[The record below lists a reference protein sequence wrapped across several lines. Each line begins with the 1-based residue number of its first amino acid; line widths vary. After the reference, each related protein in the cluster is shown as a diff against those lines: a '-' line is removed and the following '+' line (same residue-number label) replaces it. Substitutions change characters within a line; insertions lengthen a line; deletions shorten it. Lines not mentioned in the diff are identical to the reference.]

1 MEILRPTAHPSQN
14 PAETT
19 LAVPTTG
26 STTLGRT
33 AARILVGMDQ
43 RTELSDFLRSR
54 RARLQPEE
62 VGLTPYGGRRRVPG
76 LRREELAQLAGVSVA
91 YYTRLE
97 QGRGQNVSSGVLE
110 AIAGALRLTAAE
122 RDHLTHLVN
131 PCVKKTRRP
140 ARPQR
145 VRPSVQHLIDTM
157 DNTPAYIIGRRLDII
172 GWNRLACALLGDFAA
187 MPAGQRNMAWQIF
200 LDPATRELYTEWD
213 RKAADI
219 VAFLRLDAGRCPD
232 DPKLAAL
239 VGELSVKSP
248 EFRSLWAAH
257 NVQDKGF
264 GVKELHHP
272 VVGPLTLS
280 YETLVLPADQNQ
292 QLVTYHAEPGSPSA
306 ESLRIL
312 ASWAMESSGGG
323 GVSAGRPGA

>member
-1 MEILRPTAHPSQN
+1 
-14 PAETT
+14 
-19 LAVPTTG
+19 
-26 STTLGRT
+26 
-33 AARILVGMDQ
+33 MDQ
-43 RTELSDFLRSR
+43 RTELSEFLRSR

-62 VGLTPYGGRRRVPG
+62 AGLTPYGGRRRVPG

-97 QGRGQNVSSGVLE
+97 QGHGRNVSTGVLE
-110 AIAGALRLTAAE
+110 AIADALQLSRAE
-122 RDHLTHLVN
+122 RDHLTHLVR
-131 PCVKKTRRP
+131 PSAKKTRPCRP

-145 VRPSVQHLIDTM
+145 VRPSVQHLMDTM
-157 DNTPAYIIGRRLDII
+157 DNTPAYVVGRRLDII
-172 GWNRLACALLGDFAA
+172 AWNRLACALLGDFAA
-187 MPAGQRNMAWQIF
+187 MPAGQRNLAWQLF
-200 LDPATRELYTEWD
+200 LEPATRELYTEWEK
-213 RKAADI
+213 KAADV

-232 DPKLAAL
+232 DPHLAAL

-257 NVQDKGF
+257 NVEDKGF
-264 GVKELHHP
+264 GVKKLHHP

-292 QLVTYHAEPGSPSA
+292 QLITYHAEPGSPSA

-312 ASWAMESSGGG
+312 ASWAMESSGDGG
-323 GVSAGRPGA
+323 READGARAGRTERSR

>member
-1 MEILRPTAHPSQN
+1 
-14 PAETT
+14 
-19 LAVPTTG
+19 
-26 STTLGRT
+26 
-33 AARILVGMDQ
+33 MDQ
-43 RTELSDFLRSR
+43 RTELSEFLRSR
-54 RARLQPEE
+54 RARLQPAE

-97 QGRGQNVSSGVLE
+97 QGHGQNVSTAVLE
-110 AIAGALRLTAAE
+110 AIADALRLTGAE
-122 RDHLTHLVN
+122 REHLNRLVR
-131 PCVKKTRRP
+131 PSVKKTRPCRP
-140 ARPQR
+140 PRPQR
-145 VRPSVQHLIDTM
+145 VRPSVQHLLDSM
-157 DNTPAYIIGRRLDII
+157 ENTPAYVVGRRLDII
-172 GWNRLACALLGDFAA
+172 AWNRMACALLGDLDA

-200 LDPATRELYTEWD
+200 LEPATRELYTEWEK
-213 RKAADI
+213 KAADV
-219 VAFLRLDAGRCPD
+219 VAFLRLDAGRCPE
-232 DPKLAAL
+232 DPQLAAL

-257 NVQDKGF
+257 NVEDKGF
-264 GVKELHHP
+264 GVKKLHHP

-312 ASWAMESSGGG
+312 ASWAMESSD
-323 GVSAGRPGA
+323 V